1 MDGKT
6 GGGGDEGKVQGGRSP
21 RRERGARSHGQRR
34 ARDLRKQSSR
44 SAALTHLRF
53 PLALLNLMRVELL
66 TKPTEG
72 AMTPLR
78 SRRSQKTSRMLQN
91 RAEWPCVLTVYQNM
105 DRQLP
110 AKPHLARCLR
120 PVDNSSL
127 LFAPASPQSETRMP
141 DRYLSSTP
149 DPVRSSTFGSKP
161 SVVLRSPLALHGALI
176 LLHEP
181 MITFTYTESPTP
193 INVSPRF
200 WRILCRRLN
209 RLNRL

>member
-1 MDGKT
+1 M
-6 GGGGDEGKVQGGRSP
+6 
-21 RRERGARSHGQRR
+21 
-34 ARDLRKQSSR
+34 RKQSSR

-78 SRRSQKTSRMLQN
+78 SRRSQKTSRTLQN
-91 RAEWPCVLTVYQNM
+91 RAEWPCILTVYQDM

-120 PVDNSSL
+120 TVDNSSL

-149 DPVRSSTFGSKP
+149 DPVRFSTLGSKP
-161 SVVLRSPLALHGALI
+161 SVVLRSPLALHGALT

-200 WRILCRRLN
+200 LRILCRRLN